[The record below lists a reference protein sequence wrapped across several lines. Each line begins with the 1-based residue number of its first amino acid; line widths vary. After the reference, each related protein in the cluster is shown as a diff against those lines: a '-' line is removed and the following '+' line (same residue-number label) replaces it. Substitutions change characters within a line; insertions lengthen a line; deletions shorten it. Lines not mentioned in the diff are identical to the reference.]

1 MAIMSTRLNA
11 NYWLSQYGT
20 CKAQQC
26 PAVRVFGAAYV
37 GGGGGVW
44 LFYWPAQRPGDAT
57 GRQFPGPVTLRRP
70 RWL

>member
-20 CKAQQC
+20 RKAQQC

-37 GGGGGVW
+37 GGGRGVVM
-44 LFYWPAQRPGDAT
+44 LLAGTATRGCYW
-57 GRQFPGPVTLRRP
+57 
-70 RWL
+70 